1 MLPFEGRRQ
10 DCIDMVAGG
19 DGFYAI
25 LHFVSLRSKPRQKKR
40 FDFLDRRTDGQTGI
54 SWNSGVKLCFA
65 RLDLKFW
72 FSYNSTLTMD
82 KLKRSL
88 DNESCGSHGACQAP
102 CRSSNG
108 LLPSTKRR
116 RRRIVYASSSSSN
129 TPTEYVK
136 TKARSEERRVGKECR
151 SRWSPYH

>member
-65 RLDLKFW
+65 RLDLNFD
-72 FSYNSTLTMD
+72 FPTTLHLRWT
-82 KLKRSL
+82 
-88 DNESCGSHGACQAP
+88 
-102 CRSSNG
+102 SSNEAWII
-108 LLPSTKRR
+108 LLVLTT
-116 RRRIVYASSSSSN
+116 VH
-129 TPTEYVK
+129 
-136 TKARSEERRVGKECR
+136 ART
-151 SRWSPYH
+151 